1 LQDAW
6 IGWAPTGIDGGTV
19 VYIDAGL
26 LYIPISR
33 HVLVYTT
40 NFVTADLQTDGFRLP
55 NSSFPA
61 FRDLGVQVRGWAFD
75 RGSLSR
81 RRLRGI
87 HAVRSGG
94 GNVRDWRGGLHH
106 AEPEPGV
113 RRFRQTST

>member
-1 LQDAW
+1 L
-6 IGWAPTGIDGGTV
+6 GGLRREIDEETV

-40 NFVTADLQTDGFRLP
+40 NFVTATCRPTVPASQQLL
-55 NSSFPA
+55 SA

-75 RGSLSR
+75 K
-81 RRLRGI
+81 RLASEAAFTRI

-94 GNVRDWRGGLHH
+94 ESVRDWRGGLHH

-113 RRFRQTST
+113 RRFRQLRT